1 MTNGMSIINQRP
13 AYLARMGTTRTS
25 TTPLLDTQ
33 LMFILKAG
41 VNIVKLQVQVSFWH
55 DMERLC
61 TQSLVFRAVNSKLNN
76 L

>member
-1 MTNGMSIINQRP
+1 MTNGLSIINQRP

-41 VNIVKLQVQVSFWH
+41 VNIVKLQVQTGQ
-55 DMERLC
+55 L
-61 TQSLVFRAVNSKLNN
+61 LA
-76 L
+76 